1 MAYDVLLRLG
11 SAKDI
16 YASAKEDYVTEY
28 VENKFRY
35 TKNSSRGYRNQA
47 TYIIK
52 YKDDLEFEIVE

>member
-1 MAYDVLLRLG
+1 MQINVSGHHLEITSPLR
-11 SAKDI
+11 
-16 YASAKEDYVTEY
+16 EY

-47 TYIIK
+47 AYIIR